1 MELAMRSRLVAGLL
15 IGLTTLSAHAQDASY
30 DPWPDIAASVFDGR
44 PIREGDGVIALE
56 APYRA
61 EDAAIVPMTIRSELP
76 AGSPLRI
83 ERITLVIDN
92 NPSPVAAVFTLGSA
106 GVVHAIETRV
116 RVDSYTNVHAVAEL
130 SDGTLHG
137 VQEFVKASGG
147 CSAPASKDLGE
158 SAAVGEMKFRR
169 FGGGAAGGSRE
180 VQIMIRHPN
189 NSGLQM
195 DPIHL
200 YYIPA
205 FFVEELTLTL
215 GDDLLFRMEA
225 GISISQNPTFR
236 VSYSGFE
243 DGPAAAE
250 AVDTKD
256 NVYRKTWAAGD
267 GDQS

>member
-1 MELAMRSRLVAGLL
+1 MRSLLVAGLL
-15 IGLTTLSAHAQDASY
+15 IGLATLSAHAQDAPY

-158 SAAVGEMKFRR
+158 SAAIGEMKFRR
-169 FGGGAAGGSRE
+169 FGDGTGGSRE

-195 DPIHL
+195 DPVSRN
-200 YYIPA
+200 YVPA
-205 FFVEELTLTL
+205 FFVEDLTLSL
-215 GDDLLFRMEA
+215 GDDVLFRMEG

-243 DGPAAAE
+243 DGPATAE
-250 AVDTKD
+250 AIDTKG
-256 NVYRKTWAAGD
+256 NAYRKTWAAGA